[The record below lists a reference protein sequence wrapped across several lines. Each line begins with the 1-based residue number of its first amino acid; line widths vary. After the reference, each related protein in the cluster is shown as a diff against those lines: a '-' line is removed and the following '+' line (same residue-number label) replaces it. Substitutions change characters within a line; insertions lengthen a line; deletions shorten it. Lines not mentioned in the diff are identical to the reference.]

1 MVSPATPFRPT
12 LGHVNA
18 RLNKVLVSAY
28 KVIGFGLLSIILF
41 GVVSYVGIHGFYLVH
56 RSWVVP
62 TVISPND
69 PIVLDLRARIAHEDW
84 MRHKV
89 LTERAALEVQLR
101 KARRVEELEKTFQHH
116 FRRAMKKDAAVRRAS
131 LEQLAKVRAEQ
142 AKIEREMVAAIDAL
156 LVPAKKKLK
165 ADYDAKLIDAE
176 QMLRENYQLAQ
187 MAQSRLLTSQ
197 SRTDL
202 AERARQLE
210 LDVAAFESAARRFA
224 ESAEPVNYSGLAL
237 QREHESSFNQA
248 LGARDEVEALE
259 RGVDELDQSV
269 IHYDEILNTLEES
282 PMLRATQAKLALAF
296 VPYDNEDRV
305 SEGAPV
311 YACSLGVLFCRK
323 VGRIQAYWEGEVKQ
337 QHPVYGR
344 DLRGQL
350 AELVLEDPSFAKY
363 DVLHVNRAP
372 LLL

>member
-142 AKIEREMVAAIDAL
+142 AKIEREMVAAVDAL

-165 ADYDAKLIDAE
+165 ADYDARLIDAE

>member
-1 MVSPATPFRPT
+1 MVSRAPPFRPNV
-12 LGHVNA
+12 GHVNA
-18 RLNKVLVSAY
+18 SLNKALVSAY
-28 KVIGFGLLSIILF
+28 KLIGFGLLSIILL
-41 GVVSYVGIHGFYLVH
+41 GIVSYVGVHGFYLVH

-62 TVISPND
+62 TVISPSD
-69 PIVLDLRARIAHEDW
+69 PIVMDLRARIAHEDW

-89 LTERAALEVQLR
+89 LTEKAALEVQLR
-101 KARRVEELEKTFQHH
+101 KAKRVAELEKAFQHH

-131 LEQLAKVRAEQ
+131 LQQLAKVRAEQ
-142 AKIEREMVAAIDAL
+142 AQIEREMRRAIDAL
-156 LVPAKKKLK
+156 LVPARKKLE
-165 ADYDAKLIDAE
+165 ADYAAKLIDEE
-176 QMLRENYQLAQ
+176 QRLRESYQLAQ
-187 MAQSRLLTSQ
+187 MAEARLLTGQ
-197 SRTDL
+197 SRIEL
-202 AERARQLE
+202 GEKARQLE

-224 ESAEPVNYSGLAL
+224 QTDEPVNYDGLAL

-259 RGVDELDQSV
+259 RGIDELDQSV
-269 IHYDEILNTLEES
+269 VHYDEILNTLEES
-282 PMLRATQAKLALAF
+282 PMLRATQAQLALAF

-311 YACSLGVLFCRK
+311 YACRLGVLFCRK

-337 QHPVYGR
+337 PHPVYGR
-344 DLRGQL
+344 ELRGQL
-350 AELVLEDPSFAKY
+350 AELVLEDPSFAKH